1 MLIYFSE
8 IWKNNRRLFASGV
21 TLTSL
26 LLGERLACGRS
37 AHALHSATLLV
48 IESELCFF
56 LAGSSR
62 RSSGRL
68 SGDAGSVNI
77 RSGGLEGPCDDHYS
91 LQSRTASQQPASS
104 GHSTTMQRL
113 VIQRRFVPC
122 SVQMNVSWP
131 PLTYVSFP
139 GRSRDLDFTAPTI
152 LGDIYMT
159 KYLIN
164 E

>member
-1 MLIYFSE
+1 MRY
-8 IWKNNRRLFASGV
+8 
-21 TLTSL
+21 
-26 LLGERLACGRS
+26 
-37 AHALHSATLLV
+37 HSATLLAT
-48 IESELCFF
+48 ESELCLF

-77 RSGGLEGPCDDHYS
+77 KIRSGGLEGPCDDHCS

-113 VIQRRFVPC
+113 VIQRRFFPYT
-122 SVQMNVSWP
+122 VQMNESLLP
-131 PLTYVSFP
+131 QRYVSYP
-139 GRSRDLDFTAPTI
+139 GCRSDPVFTVPTV
-152 LGDIYMT
+152 LGVIYRT